1 MRLTPDRIIY
11 GELRKGI
18 EVIELLKAW
27 NSGHDGGISTI
38 HASSGIGALE
48 KMEQD
53 LGEIAGI
60 DINSQR
66 RLIGNSV
73 NVVVALAKTA
83 DFKRRVTEIIEV
95 DGYDYDKKQYN
106 IETIYKYIPKFD
118 VVNKQNNN
126 YDIRPLIYELNR
138 ISKNIEKIIKE
149 NNVNKDILFTISG
162 INNNIEKLK
171 TLYI

>member
-1 MRLTPDRIIY
+1 M
-11 GELRKGI
+11 
-18 EVIELLKAW
+18 
-27 NSGHDGGISTI
+27 
-38 HASSGIGALE
+38 
-48 KMEQD
+48 
-53 LGEIAGI
+53 
-60 DINSQR
+60 
-66 RLIGNSV
+66 IGNSV

-118 VVNKQNNN
+118 VANKQNNN